1 MWVARMTSK
10 KDEPKDE
17 QTPEQKLA
25 GQPLEVLIEVLA
37 TAAGQ
42 MQGLKGAELKRRVT
56 ELTGQ
61 VQSLART
68 IDQTVADDE
77 ARKAAAKE
85 VERLIDMFVR
95 TGTAAGKALDKH
107 RDQIAAQFR
116 GVDLQQIAAGMRVLA
131 DWMANPSVEK
141 EAEAKAL
148 MEKLQTTMGPI
159 VGYDPQREEEQRRAE
174 IKADVKKSLDEIFRP
189 KKPT

>member
-1 MWVARMTSK
+1 MASK
-10 KDEPKDE
+10 KDKPENQK
-17 QTPEQKLA
+17 TPEATLA

-42 MQGLKGAELKRRVT
+42 MQGLKGSELKQRVS

-61 VQSLART
+61 VQTLAKS
-68 IDQTVADDE
+68 IEQTVADDE
-77 ARKAAAKE
+77 ARKASAQE

-95 TGTAAGKALDKH
+95 TGTAAGKALEKH
-107 RDQIAAQFR
+107 REQIAAQFR

-131 DWMANPSVEK
+131 DWMANPSAEK

-159 VGYDPQREEEQRRAE
+159 IGYDPQREEEQRRAE

-189 KKPT
+189 KKS